1 MKKPAEICKMILSYL
16 LIASIVL
23 CFIYVLVADII
34 VDLIEDI
41 IREPET
47 TQVEAV
53 RVGPAGNT
61 DYVRITPTTKTYYY
75 IGNKQTKKYHLPSCS
90 YLPSEDQAIRISRLS
105 LYQYSDYTPCKHC
118 NPQ

>member
-1 MKKPAEICKMILSYL
+1 MKKPAEIYKMILSYML
-16 LIASIVL
+16 MAPIVL
-23 CFIYVLVADII
+23 CFIYVLASDII
-34 VDLIEDI
+34 GDLIEDI

-47 TQVEAV
+47 TQVETV
-53 RVGPAGNT
+53 RVVSFGNI
-61 DYVRITPTTKTYYY
+61 DYDRITPTAKAYYY

-90 YLPSEDQAIRISRLS
+90 YLPSRDQAIRISRLS